1 MFVRVFDGLYAGE
14 IRDFPSHIA
23 HELIANGRAE
33 NPYAEPE
40 PQAVFAAAARPLGVE
55 SQNRVIDKEMAS
67 ARSRRKPR

>member
-23 HELIANGRAE
+23 HELIANGRGE

-40 PQAVFAAAARPLGVE
+40 PQAVFAAAKPIGVAN
-55 SQNRVIDKEMAS
+55 QNRVINQEMAS